1 MKKMKIGAT
10 ALAAMLLAVS
20 LAGCGSAKDSAKE
33 LEGTAT
39 SSEGTGTVTIKA
51 TNYKFEPGTIKVKKG
66 DKVKLT
72 LSNKQGLHGLKLE
85 DYNVELQEDGA
96 TAEFTADKAGTF
108 EFHCSIM
115 CGSGHDGMKGEL
127 VVEE

>member
-1 MKKMKIGAT
+1 MKKIKIGA
-10 ALAAMLLAVS
+10 ALLAAMLLAVS
-20 LAGCGSAKDSAKE
+20 LAGCGSGKGTGAES
-33 LEGTAT
+33 GTAA
-39 SSEGTGTVTIKA
+39 SSDGASTVTINA

-72 LSNKQGLHGLKLE
+72 LNNKQGLHGLKL
-85 DYNVELQEDGA
+85 DGYNVELQQDGA
-96 TAEFTADKAGTF
+96 SAEFTADKAGTF
-108 EFHCSIM
+108 EFQCSIM

>member
-1 MKKMKIGAT
+1 MKKIKIGA
-10 ALAAMLLAVS
+10 ALLAAMLLAVS
-20 LAGCGSAKDSAKE
+20 LAGCGSGKE
-33 LEGTAT
+33 SGAESGTAA
-39 SSEGTGTVTIKA
+39 SSDGTTTVTINA

-72 LSNKQGLHGLKLE
+72 LNNKQGLHGLKL
-85 DYNVELQEDGA
+85 DGYNIELPQDGA
-96 TAEFTADKAGTF
+96 SAEFTADKAGTF
-108 EFHCSIM
+108 EFLCSIM